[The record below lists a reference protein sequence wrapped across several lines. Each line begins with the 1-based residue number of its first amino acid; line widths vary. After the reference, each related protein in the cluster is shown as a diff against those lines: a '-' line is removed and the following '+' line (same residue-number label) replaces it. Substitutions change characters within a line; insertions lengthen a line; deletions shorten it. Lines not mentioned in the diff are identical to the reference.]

1 MLLLGVVILAII
13 VGLVLLGIAFVA
25 GLTQIV
31 RNIVESRQAS
41 DTTPRVGF
49 LRLFAVLVLAG
60 AIAVMLASA
69 RHPAPLPGG
78 AGDGTVDIGSPALRP
93 FQAMYAVPRGKYGF
107 TPLPKH
113 ARVKIETLTGADAVA
128 AGYDALM
135 HIYPGLDKTKIVE
148 RTISFQRIGGKYQW
162 TGEQEMWT
170 GPRPYQLPDD
180 STTNEDIGISYAT
193 RPGSGAG
200 LINTLQIMYA
210 GNDPRLSGKENLT
223 LKDVKPVLKEWGA
236 YQQGAYED

>member
-1 MLLLGVVILAII
+1 MQYNRRMHDTDEIQE
-13 VGLVLLGIAFVA
+13 IAK
-25 GLTQIV
+25 
-31 RNIVESRQAS
+31 SRQMS
-41 DTTPRVGF
+41 DNPLKSYYF
-49 LRLFAVLVLAG
+49 RLFAALALAG
-60 AIAVMLASA
+60 VIAVILASA
-69 RHPAPLPGG
+69 RPPAPLPVGT
-78 AGDGTVDIGSPALRP
+78 GDGTVDVASSALMP
-93 FQAMYAVPRGKYGF
+93 FQAMYAIRRSKYGF

-113 ARVKIETLTGADAVA
+113 GRVKIETLTGADAAA
-128 AGYDALM
+128 AGYDALL
-135 HIYPGLDKTKIVE
+135 HISPGLDKTKAVE
-148 RTISFQRIGGKYQW
+148 RTVSFQHIGGKYQW